1 MPSCHLVCSST
12 IVIVIVSAI
21 WIVSFSPLNCQ
32 VSIFISAGPV
42 PGSMPEKK
50 VLPKYFL
57 WTVMLEKTLENTM
70 DCKKIKPVNPKGN
83 LPWIFI
89 GRTDPEAPILWPLDA
104 KNWLIEKDYDAGK
117 DWGQVEKVATEDQM
131 VEWRHWLYGYEFEQV
146 PGVGDGQGGVACC
159 NSWGRKESDTTERL
173 NWTKLNWRW

>member
-89 GRTDPEAPILWPLDA
+89 GRTDAEAPILWPYDV
-104 KNWLIEKDYDAGK
+104 KSQLIGKVQSFPDAGK
-117 DWGQVEKVATEDQM
+117 DWRQEEKGTTEDELVGQHH
-131 VEWRHWLYGYEFEQV
+131 RLNGHEFEQAQ
-146 PGVGDGQGGVACC
+146 GDGERQRSLACC
-159 NSWGRKESDTTERL
+159 SP
-173 NWTKLNWRW
+173 